1 MTNLSRDIYFTT
13 HNTQSS
19 LRISF
24 SNVTIVL
31 LQLSINAIQTYFN
44 LNNISSLF
52 DFSHGSY
59 LTNIIIAICA
69 FSGYL
74 IFKNGKLSKDDSES
88 II

>member
-1 MTNLSRDIYFTT
+1 M
-13 HNTQSS
+13 SS
-19 LRISF
+19 I
-24 SNVTIVL
+24 
-31 LQLSINAIQTYFN
+31 
-44 LNNISSLF
+44 F